1 MHIREFDY
9 HLPPEL
15 IAQSP
20 AKKRDSSRLMVLDRQ
35 FGQTEIRDFKSI
47 PDFLQKGDALVINN
61 TRVFKARL
69 KGHRKSGA
77 KVEVFL
83 TRRRIEEV
91 IGQPNSLR
99 VWEGMAQPSK
109 RLDEGE
115 DICFGSKLSLKLDK
129 NLGEGKWV
137 LSFSSARVEK
147 SVVSKFGHVPL
158 PQYIKRSDGASDSR
172 RYQTVFARKDK
183 AEAVAAPTAGL
194 HFTKALL
201 AKIKKKGIKV
211 VELTLNVG
219 PGTFKPVKVEDV
231 ELHRVEAEYA
241 EISDRAA
248 ATLNKVRKNGGRIVA
263 VGTTSARALE
273 SAAIVGNSIQPFKGE
288 IDLYIKPGHNF
299 KAVDLL
305 LTNFHLPKSSLLI
318 LVSAFAGRETILKA
332 YEEAVKHQMRF
343 YSYGD
348 AMLIV

>member
-1 MHIREFDY
+1 
-9 HLPPEL
+9 
-15 IAQSP
+15 
-20 AKKRDSSRLMVLDRQ
+20 
-35 FGQTEIRDFKSI
+35 
-47 PDFLQKGDALVINN
+47 
-61 TRVFKARL
+61 
-69 KGHRKSGA
+69 
-77 KVEVFL
+77 
-83 TRRRIEEV
+83 
-91 IGQPNSLR
+91 
-99 VWEGMAQPSK
+99 MAQPSK